1 MGESFPRAASA
12 WRKRHP
18 AEQFRP
24 LFGGEVK
31 PWSILKILTLF
42 GGFYRSYFNL
52 ITEKFVKLHNS
63 G

>member
-1 MGESFPRAASA
+1 MGGSFPRAASA
-12 WRKRHP
+12 WRKRHT

-31 PWSILKILTLF
+31 PWNILKTLF
-42 GGFYRSYFNL
+42 LFDGIYRSHFNS